1 MMSTSSIERI
11 SLFQRLSEIRGQ
23 LDLILSELNGICA
36 SCPKDA
42 DKHLRDL
49 HEQFMF
55 AVHHLE
61 LTLDY
66 LMPLEDQRDRLLPFK
81 VRE

>member
-1 MMSTSSIERI
+1 VDTARIERI
-11 SLFQRLSEIRGQ
+11 SLFQRLAEIRGQ
-23 LDLILSELNGICA
+23 LDLIMLELNTLCVD
-36 SCPKDA
+36 CPQGA

-61 LTLDY
+61 LTLAH
-66 LMPLEDQRDRLLPFK
+66 LMPLDGEQDHSLNT
-81 VRE
+81 RE